1 MPVKFQKKKKEI
13 YCTKRIDVI
22 SHTHTWFL
30 FVRPTFPKLLK
41 VKPSHR

>member
-1 MPVKFQKKKKEI
+1 MPVKFQKKKEI

-30 FVRPTFPKLLK
+30 FVKATQG
-41 VKPSHR
+41 